1 MKKKARI
8 RVNLLPAIH
17 KREQELKEIGDPNFK
32 LSITDIAE
40 GAEVSW
46 KTVYNLLNKQQGRFD
61 GEPIARICRFLGVP
75 EGEPV
80 PFMTVEYYNN
90 GNDEDAND

>member
-17 KREQELKEIGDPNFK
+17 KREQELGEK

-40 GAEVSW
+40 GAKVSW

-90 GNDEDAND
+90 GNEEDTND